1 MLRAPHRTTSKGLFL
16 TVSSTDPSARA
27 FSRIAAL
34 RLLGASGGG
43 LLLAHCGGGS
53 SSAVPAAAAAAT
65 ATPSSA
71 TGTSSCAVTPE
82 GEIGPYFADDSAAGF
97 NRTDIVANVD
107 GTDVQQGVPLALSIY
122 VRDSRNS
129 CAAMAG
135 VQVDIWHCNAY
146 GVYSDESNQSTS
158 GQTWLRGYQITDA
171 NGLVTFQTIVPGWYA
186 GRTTHVHLRVRSSYD
201 QASSQSDGSN
211 TTQLFFPQSL
221 VDTLDATVAP
231 YSSRGVNST
240 RNANDQVYTP
250 QTKGAT
256 LLTLSGSTGGYT
268 AIFTVDLPIT

>member
-1 MLRAPHRTTSKGLFL
+1 
-16 TVSSTDPSARA
+16 VSSTDPSARA
-27 FSRIAAL
+27 LSRISAL

-53 SSAVPAAAAAAT
+53 SSALPATAAAAT
-65 ATPSSA
+65 ATPSST
-71 TGTSSCAVTPE
+71 TGSSSCAVTPE

-97 NRTDIVANVD
+97 NRSNIVSNID
-107 GTDVQQGVPLALSIY
+107 GTNVQQGVSLGLSIY
-122 VRDSRNS
+122 VRDSQKS

-135 VQVDIWHCNAY
+135 VQIDIWHCNAY

-186 GRTTHVHLRVRSSYD
+186 GRTTHIHLRVRSSYN
-201 QASSQSDGSN
+201 QTSSPSDGSN
-211 TTQLFFPQSL
+211 TTQLFFPQPL
-221 VDTLDATVAP
+221 VDTLDATAAP
-231 YSSRGVNST
+231 YSSHGVNST
-240 RNANDQVYTP
+240 TNANDHVYTP
-250 QTKGAT
+250 QTKGTT
-256 LLTLSGSTGGYT
+256 LLTLSGNSSGYT